1 MLIFARDVFVV
12 NANDANARAVVNIA
26 AMNRSSGVRVC
37 RSMSSDA
44 AIDRGGE
51 IRAIERAIEGSSLV
65 GHTHT
70 PIDRGRVDR
79 PRAHRPSDRPTS
91 RGRRSRCVNDS
102 RY

>member
-1 MLIFARDVFVV
+1 VLIFARDVFVV

-79 PRAHRPSDRPTS
+79 PRAHRPTE
-91 RGRRSRCVNDS
+91 RSTDVPRTTES
-102 RY
+102 LRE